1 MNIRKDKSHK
11 KEYSLVSRISRIY
24 SIGMILLNGLLLI
37 SFCYINLS
45 YLYTDELVDMAN
57 RVTVQFEDTTRN
69 LTMEKYF
76 NESQTVHFLQ
86 QLNDLNKYSRP
97 EKVHIYV
104 VFPNGVTSQYSEK
117 LEQVVFEL
125 LPPDFFYVFRE
136 AIKNDELTT
145 EWPGVRNHFSRWNVA
160 VPIRGYTGNSGGIV
174 ITSIYTKDVITR
186 LFPVF
191 LTIGLSLILSFAFL
205 INAQKGFSQ
214 ILASPLNN
222 ITSALE
228 AWSLSRFSGSDVAN
242 RTDEIGRLARTLD
255 EVADKL
261 EEEQQRRDRDD
272 ENRRNFFNN
281 VSHELKT
288 PVAALRA
295 QTELLKDGLA
305 TKEELPGYYDSIL
318 RETLY
323 IQHMVDDLLTLSRLQ
338 APGYKMEKEPCCLTD
353 ILNDV
358 YQSLSPAAD
367 GKGIELRLD
376 RTLAPEYTVVNG
388 NYTRIR
394 QLIII
399 FTENAIKYSERGAH
413 VWIQLTEKEK
423 ALELVV
429 QDEGCG
435 IPKTEVDQ
443 VFQHQFRASNT
454 GNKSGNG
461 LGLAIANEIASLM
474 HFTLSLESEEY
485 KGTTVTVHIPYEERL
500 L

>member
-1 MNIRKDKSHK
+1 MNIRKDKSRK
-11 KEYSLVSRISRIY
+11 KEYSLVKRISRIY
-24 SIGMILLNGLLLI
+24 SLGMILVNALLMVA
-37 SFCYINLS
+37 FCYINLT

-104 VFPNGVTSQYSEK
+104 VFPNGVTGQYSEK
-117 LEQVVFEL
+117 LEQVTFEL

-160 VPIRGYTGNSGGIV
+160 VPIRGYTGNSGGLV
-174 ITSIYTKDVITR
+174 ITSIYTRDVITR

-191 LTIGLSLILSFAFL
+191 IAIGLSLILSFTFL
-205 INAQKGFSQ
+205 LQAQRSFSR

-228 AWSLSRFSGSDVAN
+228 AWSLSRFSGANMAN

-261 EEEQQRRDRDD
+261 EEEQKRRERDD

-295 QTELLKDGLA
+295 QTELLRDGLA
-305 TKEELPGYYDSIL
+305 TEEELPEYYDSIL
-318 RETLY
+318 RESVH

-338 APGYKMEKEPCCLTD
+338 APGYKIEKEPCCLAD
-353 ILNDV
+353 ILKDV
-358 YQSLSPAAD
+358 YQSLHQPAD
-367 GKGIELRLD
+367 QKGIQLQLEN
-376 RTLAPEYTVVNG
+376 TLPPECTVVNG

-399 FTENAIKYSERGAH
+399 FTENAIKYSEKGAH
-413 VWIQLTEKEK
+413 VRIQLTEKEK
-423 ALELVV
+423 DLRLVV

-435 IPKTEVDQ
+435 IPEAEVDQ

-454 GNKSGNG
+454 GSKSGNG

-474 HFTLSLESEEY
+474 HFTLSLESVEQE
-485 KGTTVTVHIPYEERL
+485 GTTITVHIPYEERL

>member
-1 MNIRKDKSHK
+1 
-11 KEYSLVSRISRIY
+11 
-24 SIGMILLNGLLLI
+24 
-37 SFCYINLS
+37 
-45 YLYTDELVDMAN
+45 
-57 RVTVQFEDTTRN
+57 
-69 LTMEKYF
+69 MEKYF

-305 TKEELPGYYDSIL
+305 TKEELPG
-318 RETLY
+318 
-323 IQHMVDDLLTLSRLQ
+323 
-338 APGYKMEKEPCCLTD
+338 
-353 ILNDV
+353 
-358 YQSLSPAAD
+358 
-367 GKGIELRLD
+367 
-376 RTLAPEYTVVNG
+376 
-388 NYTRIR
+388 
-394 QLIII
+394 
-399 FTENAIKYSERGAH
+399 
-413 VWIQLTEKEK
+413 
-423 ALELVV
+423 
-429 QDEGCG
+429 
-435 IPKTEVDQ
+435 
-443 VFQHQFRASNT
+443 
-454 GNKSGNG
+454 
-461 LGLAIANEIASLM
+461 
-474 HFTLSLESEEY
+474 
-485 KGTTVTVHIPYEERL
+485 
-500 L
+500 

>member
-228 AWSLSRFSGSDVAN
+228 AWSLSRF
-242 RTDEIGRLARTLD
+242 
-255 EVADKL
+255 
-261 EEEQQRRDRDD
+261 
-272 ENRRNFFNN
+272 
-281 VSHELKT
+281 
-288 PVAALRA
+288 
-295 QTELLKDGLA
+295 
-305 TKEELPGYYDSIL
+305 
-318 RETLY
+318 
-323 IQHMVDDLLTLSRLQ
+323 
-338 APGYKMEKEPCCLTD
+338 
-353 ILNDV
+353 
-358 YQSLSPAAD
+358 
-367 GKGIELRLD
+367 
-376 RTLAPEYTVVNG
+376 
-388 NYTRIR
+388 
-394 QLIII
+394 
-399 FTENAIKYSERGAH
+399 
-413 VWIQLTEKEK
+413 
-423 ALELVV
+423 
-429 QDEGCG
+429 
-435 IPKTEVDQ
+435 
-443 VFQHQFRASNT
+443 FR
-454 GNKSGNG
+454 
-461 LGLAIANEIASLM
+461 
-474 HFTLSLESEEY
+474 
-485 KGTTVTVHIPYEERL
+485 V
-500 L
+500 